1 MPRIEARHITKVFG
15 DAPER
20 ALDLVKQ
27 GKSKD
32 EILKESGQVVGVL
45 DVSFTVEPGE
55 IFVVMGLSGSG
66 KSTLIRCIN
75 RLHEPTSGE
84 LLIDDEDVI
93 AASVTRLRELRRNT
107 FSMVFQHFGLFPHRT
122 VLENVEYGLKM
133 QGISTG
139 ERRRLAGEALEL
151 VGLSGWGD
159 RRPGDLSGGM
169 QQRVGLARALAT
181 DADILLM
188 DEAFSALDPLIRRDL
203 QDQLLQ
209 IQRDLGKTIVFIT
222 HDLNEAL
229 KLGDH
234 TAIMRDGKVVQIG
247 TAEEIVSEPK
257 NNYVLEFTRDVDR
270 GRVLSVSSI
279 MNHPD
284 TLQAE
289 RDTVRTAVARMAA
302 TDNDFMM
309 LVDRDRKPVG
319 MVLEADVVR
328 AARAGQDSLQSLV
341 STDYGVV
348 SPDDILLDVYEA
360 AASEHCLVA
369 VDERGRLVGVAQ
381 QVDLLASLAP
391 PAHLATGSSGTNGAS
406 ALDAA
411 PAKAPA
417 ESGS

>member
-32 EILKESGQVVGVL
+32 EILRETGQVVGVL

-66 KSTLIRCIN
+66 KSTLIRCLN

-84 LLIDDEDVI
+84 LLIDGEDI
-93 AASVTRLRELRRNT
+93 LTASDARLRELRRKT

-133 QGISTG
+133 QDVPRD
-139 ERRRLAGEALEL
+139 ERRRRAHESLDL
-151 VGLSGWGD
+151 VGLTGWGD
-159 RRPGDLSGGM
+159 RKPGDLSGGM

-234 TAIMRDGKVVQIG
+234 TAIMRDGRVVQIG
-247 TAEEIVSEPK
+247 TAEEIVAEPK

-270 GRVLSVSSI
+270 GRVLSVSSV
-279 MNHPD
+279 MRPPD
-284 TLQAE
+284 TLLE
-289 RDTVRTAVARMAA
+289 GRDTVKTAVARMAA

-309 LVDRDRKPVG
+309 LIDRERKPIG
-319 MVLEADVVR
+319 MVLEEDIVK
-328 AARAGQDSLQSLV
+328 AARQGEDALKQLV
-341 STDYGVV
+341 TTDYGVV
-348 SPDDILLDVYEA
+348 SPDDILMDIYETA
-360 AASEHCLVA
+360 TAGHCLVA
-369 VDERGRLVGVAQ
+369 VDDRGRLVGVAQ

-391 PAHLATGSSGTNGAS
+391 PSDEMPATAGAS
-406 ALDAA
+406 AADRSPLEVRD
-411 PAKAPA
+411 
-417 ESGS
+417 

>member
-32 EILKESGQVVGVL
+32 EILRETGQVVGVL

-66 KSTLIRCIN
+66 KSTLIRCLN

-84 LLIDDEDVI
+84 LLIDGEDI
-93 AASVTRLRELRRNT
+93 LTASDARLRELRRKT

-133 QGISTG
+133 QDVPRD
-139 ERRRLAGEALEL
+139 ERRRRAHESLDL
-151 VGLSGWGD
+151 VGLTGWGD
-159 RRPGDLSGGM
+159 RKPGALSGGM
-169 QQRVGLARALAT
+169 QQRVALARALAT

-234 TAIMRDGKVVQIG
+234 TAIMRDGRVVQIG
-247 TAEEIVSEPK
+247 TAEEIVAEPK

-270 GRVLSVSSI
+270 GRVLSVSSV
-279 MNHPD
+279 MRPPD
-284 TLQAE
+284 TLLE
-289 RDTVRTAVARMAA
+289 GRDTVKTAVARMAA

-309 LVDRDRKPVG
+309 LIDRERKPIG
-319 MVLEADVVR
+319 MVLEEDIVK
-328 AARAGQDSLQSLV
+328 AARQGEDALKPLV
-341 STDYGVV
+341 TTDYGVV
-348 SPDDILLDVYEA
+348 SPDDILMDIYETA
-360 AASEHCLVA
+360 TAGHCLVA
-369 VDERGRLVGVAQ
+369 VDDRGRLVGVAQ

-391 PAHLATGSSGTNGAS
+391 PSDEMPATAGAS
-406 ALDAA
+406 AADRSPLEVGD
-411 PAKAPA
+411 
-417 ESGS
+417 

>member
-32 EILKESGQVVGVL
+32 EILRETGQVVGVL

-66 KSTLIRCIN
+66 KSTLIRCLN

-84 LLIDDEDVI
+84 LLIDGEDI
-93 AASVTRLRELRRNT
+93 LTASDARLRELRRKT

-133 QGISTG
+133 QDVPRD
-139 ERRRLAGEALEL
+139 ERRRRAHESLDL
-151 VGLSGWGD
+151 VGLTGWGD
-159 RRPGDLSGGM
+159 RKPGDLSGGM

-234 TAIMRDGKVVQIG
+234 TAIMRDGRVVQIG
-247 TAEEIVSEPK
+247 TAEEIVAEPK

-270 GRVLSVSSI
+270 GRVLSVSSV
-279 MNHPD
+279 MRPPD
-284 TLQAE
+284 TLLE
-289 RDTVRTAVARMAA
+289 GRDTVKTAVARMAA

-309 LVDRDRKPVG
+309 LIDRERKPIG
-319 MVLEADVVR
+319 MVLEEDIVK
-328 AARAGQDSLQSLV
+328 AARQGEDALKPLV
-341 STDYGVV
+341 TTDYGIV
-348 SPDDILLDVYEA
+348 SPDDILMDIYETA
-360 AASEHCLVA
+360 TAGHCLVA
-369 VDERGRLVGVAQ
+369 VDDRGRLVGVAQ

-391 PAHLATGSSGTNGAS
+391 PSDEMSATAGAS
-406 ALDAA
+406 AADRSPLEVGD
-411 PAKAPA
+411 
-417 ESGS
+417 

>member
-32 EILKESGQVVGVL
+32 EILRETGQVVGVL

-66 KSTLIRCIN
+66 KSTLIRCLN

-84 LLIDDEDVI
+84 LLIDGEDI
-93 AASVTRLRELRRNT
+93 LTASDARLRELRRKT

-133 QGISTG
+133 QDVPRD
-139 ERRRLAGEALEL
+139 ERRRRAHESLDL
-151 VGLSGWGD
+151 VGLTGWGD
-159 RRPGDLSGGM
+159 RKPGDLSGGM

-234 TAIMRDGKVVQIG
+234 TAIMRDGRVVQIG
-247 TAEEIVSEPK
+247 TAEEIVAEPK

-270 GRVLSVSSI
+270 GRVLSVSSV
-279 MNHPD
+279 MRPPD
-284 TLQAE
+284 TLLE
-289 RDTVRTAVARMAA
+289 GRDTVKTAVARMAA

-309 LVDRDRKPVG
+309 LIDRERKPIG
-319 MVLEADVVR
+319 MVLEEDIVK
-328 AARAGQDSLQSLV
+328 AARQGEDALKPLV
-341 STDYGVV
+341 TTDYGVV
-348 SPDDILLDVYEA
+348 SPDDILMDIYETA
-360 AASEHCLVA
+360 TAGHCLVA
-369 VDERGRLVGVAQ
+369 VDDRGRLVGVAQ

-391 PAHLATGSSGTNGAS
+391 PSDEMPVTAGAS
-406 ALDAA
+406 AADRSPLEVGD
-411 PAKAPA
+411 
-417 ESGS
+417 

>member
-32 EILKESGQVVGVL
+32 EILRETGQVVGVL

-66 KSTLIRCIN
+66 KSTLIRCLN

-84 LLIDDEDVI
+84 LLIDGEDI
-93 AASVTRLRELRRNT
+93 LTASDARLRELRRKT

-133 QGISTG
+133 QDVPRD
-139 ERRRLAGEALEL
+139 ERRHRAHESLDL
-151 VGLSGWGD
+151 VGLTGWGD
-159 RRPGDLSGGM
+159 RKPGDLSGGM

-234 TAIMRDGKVVQIG
+234 TAIMRDGRVVQIG
-247 TAEEIVSEPK
+247 TAEEIVAEPK

-270 GRVLSVSSI
+270 GRVLSVSSV
-279 MNHPD
+279 MRPPD
-284 TLQAE
+284 TLLE
-289 RDTVRTAVARMAA
+289 GRDTVKTAVARMAA

-309 LVDRDRKPVG
+309 LIDRERKPIG
-319 MVLEADVVR
+319 MVLEEDIVK
-328 AARAGQDSLQSLV
+328 AARQGEDALKPLV
-341 STDYGVV
+341 TTDYGVV
-348 SPDDILLDVYEA
+348 SPDDILMDIYETA
-360 AASEHCLVA
+360 TAGHCLVA
-369 VDERGRLVGVAQ
+369 VDDRGRLVGVAQ

-391 PAHLATGSSGTNGAS
+391 PSDEMPATAGAS
-406 ALDAA
+406 AADRSPLEVRD
-411 PAKAPA
+411 
-417 ESGS
+417 

>member
-32 EILKESGQVVGVL
+32 EILRETGQVVGVL

-66 KSTLIRCIN
+66 KSTLIRCLN

-84 LLIDDEDVI
+84 LLIDGEDI
-93 AASVTRLRELRRNT
+93 LTASDARLRELRRKT

-133 QGISTG
+133 QDVPRD
-139 ERRRLAGEALEL
+139 ERRRRAHESLDL
-151 VGLSGWGD
+151 VGLTGWGD
-159 RRPGDLSGGM
+159 RKPGDLSGGM

-234 TAIMRDGKVVQIG
+234 TAIMRDGRVVQIG
-247 TAEEIVSEPK
+247 TAEEIVAEPK

-270 GRVLSVSSI
+270 GRVLSVSSV
-279 MNHPD
+279 MRPPD
-284 TLQAE
+284 TLLE
-289 RDTVRTAVARMAA
+289 GRDTVKTAVARMAA

-309 LVDRDRKPVG
+309 LIDRERKPIG
-319 MVLEADVVR
+319 MVLEEDIVK
-328 AARAGQDSLQSLV
+328 AARQGEDALKPLV
-341 STDYGVV
+341 TTDYGVV
-348 SPDDILLDVYEA
+348 SPDDILMDIYETA
-360 AASEHCLVA
+360 TAGHCLVA
-369 VDERGRLVGVAQ
+369 VDDRGRLVGVAQ

-391 PAHLATGSSGTNGAS
+391 PSDEMPATAGAS
-406 ALDAA
+406 AADRSPLEVGD
-411 PAKAPA
+411 
-417 ESGS
+417 